1 LTGQAL
7 LLSTPEGTIDGAA
20 ASGSAKLQGADDEV
34 RWTVPP
40 SPNSGK
46 GGASPPDD
54 ADSARGDVLRV
65 RPGAISLE
73 HVNRMDDLSW
83 HPRSLDDDETR
94 ILKKA
99 IEPVLRDLAVVGL
112 FPVIRNESRE
122 DLGPNVVGAWL
133 LGAVPG
139 TGQVLRV
146 WRDIPLADRIVQVAE
161 QFQEWARDRQSWEHA
176 GHSGEEIASWAV
188 WPGCP
193 LHDRSHSLDATLR
206 EENAVWNCLWIQSV
220 IAEIGELAQFSS

>member
-1 LTGQAL
+1 MTGQAL

-46 GGASPPDD
+46 GGASPSD

-220 IAEIGELAQFSS
+220 VAEIGELAQFSS